1 MAPTKRNPA
10 PCHRSGVRKAD
21 HAGLLITSKSRPHP
35 AKIQARHVSRRFA
48 NPFKSTVRD
57 AAGDGVWNSSLC
69 LANRTV
75 SALRAK
81 VCL

>member
-48 NPFKSTVRD
+48 IPFKSTVRD
-57 AAGDGVWNSSLC
+57 AAGDGVWIHHGV